1 LTGFLLDTNV
11 VSETIKVRPDEA
23 VLIWLARRDEQVFVP
38 TIAIAEIKLGIE
50 MLPAGRRRTSFE
62 DWLSDLLANDFADR
76 ILPFDTAAAWAFG
89 ELVARARRSGHP
101 TPVADAQIA
110 AVATVHGLT
119 VATRD
124 IADFAGFGVP
134 LVNPFEGA

>member
-1 LTGFLLDTNV
+1 MTGFLLDTNV
-11 VSETIKVRPDEA
+11 VSETIKVRPDDA
-23 VLIWLARRDEQVFVP
+23 VLAWLARRDQQIFVP

-50 MLPAGRRRTSFE
+50 MLPTSRRRTSFE
-62 DWLSDLLANDFADR
+62 DWFSDLLANDFADR

-89 ELVARARRSGHP
+89 ELVARARRRGHP

-110 AVATVHGLT
+110 AVATVHDLT

>member
-1 LTGFLLDTNV
+1 M
-11 VSETIKVRPDEA
+11 
-23 VLIWLARRDEQVFVP
+23 P

-62 DWLSDLLANDFADR
+62 DWLSDLLTKVFADR
-76 ILPFDTAAAWAFG
+76 ILSFDTAAAWAFG
-89 ELVARARRSGHP
+89 QLVARARRRGQP

-124 IADFAGFGVP
+124 SADFAGFGVP